1 MPLSLSTLKS
11 SLENNWLVPE
21 GGSYPATPQESA
33 DRFAT
38 AVASWF
44 STAQASGFP
53 CSTAQARKAQLSSQL
68 TLTFQQDPGSA
79 ASAAQGIAD
88 ALSLY
93 IAGQLFGAGVAS
105 PPVGTAAA
113 SSSLVTT
120 FSNLELD
127 NSTRAQQ
134 IALACQTLAL
144 TTAVIFP
151 SPLPPGTV
159 T

>member
-21 GGSYPATPQESA
+21 GGDYPSSPQESA
-33 DRFAT
+33 NRFAT
-38 AVASWF
+38 AVANWF
-44 STAQASGFP
+44 STAQANGFP
-53 CSTAQARKAQLSSQL
+53 CSTAQARKGQLATQL
-68 TLTFQQDPGSA
+68 TFTFQQDPGTPL
-79 ASAAQGIAD
+79 SAAQGIAD

-93 IAGQLFGAGVAS
+93 ITGQLFGAGAAGL
-105 PPVGTAAA
+105 PPGTAAA
-113 SSSLVTT
+113 TSSLLST

-134 IALACQTLAL
+134 IALACQTLAISTL
-144 TTAVIFP
+144 VTFP
-151 SPLPPGTV
+151 SPLPPANV